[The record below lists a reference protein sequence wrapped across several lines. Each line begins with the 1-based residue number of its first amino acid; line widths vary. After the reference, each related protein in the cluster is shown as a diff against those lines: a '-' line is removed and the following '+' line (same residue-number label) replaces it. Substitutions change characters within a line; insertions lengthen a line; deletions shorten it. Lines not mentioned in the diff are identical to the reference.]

1 MPELALS
8 PSGRRYGFKPSFAD
22 ATIPKFKMQIPVAL
36 PPQIDLS
43 YNLGAVK
50 DQGQLGACT
59 AFAATG
65 YLEYLYRTFKGQQPT
80 FSPLFL
86 YYKEREFDGDL
97 GQGDTGSF
105 GSTAFWVLNKTGV
118 CLETTDPYDISAF
131 EKAPTEAQLVEAVKY
146 RVGAMHTVTA
156 VDDIRSSLASRYP
169 VLIGI
174 TVYESF
180 ESGDWSS
187 NVMPAP
193 TGRVLGGHEI
203 YIHGYNDDRKRFRL
217 RNSWGAS
224 WADSGN
230 FWADYTQLESIL
242 NEGRIMHFGKPW
254 A

>member
-1 MPELALS
+1 MPLPLS
-8 PSGRRYGFKPSFAD
+8 NGGRRYGFRPSFAD

-36 PPQIDLS
+36 PPTVDLS
-43 YNLGAVK
+43 ANLGPVK
-50 DQGQLGACT
+50 DQGPLGACT

-65 YLEYLYRTFKGQQPT
+65 YAEYLYRTFKNAQPV

-86 YYKEREFDGDL
+86 YYKEREYDSDL

-105 GSTAFWVLNKTGV
+105 GSSAFWVFNKTGV
-118 CLETTDPYDISAF
+118 CLESTDPYDPANF
-131 EKAPTEAQLVEAVKY
+131 EQTPTQPQLDEAAKY
-146 RVGAMHTVTA
+146 RLGAMHTVTA
-156 VDDIRSSLASRYP
+156 VDDMRSSLASGYP

-180 ESGDWSS
+180 EDGDWAG

-193 TGRVLGGHEI
+193 TGGQLGGHEI
-203 YIHGYNDDRKRFRL
+203 YIFGYDDYRKRFRL
-217 RNSWGAS
+217 RNSWGDS
-224 WADSGN
+224 WQDKGN